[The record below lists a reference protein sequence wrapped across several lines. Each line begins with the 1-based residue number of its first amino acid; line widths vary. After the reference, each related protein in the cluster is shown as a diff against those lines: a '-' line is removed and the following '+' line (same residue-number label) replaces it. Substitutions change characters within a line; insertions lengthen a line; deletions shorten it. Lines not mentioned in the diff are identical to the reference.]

1 MWLTQKGT
9 LCVYLDE
16 GHLNSGP
23 TQILRPNGADCELL
37 EKIFENPRVNTE
49 TDKGS
54 LDHLTE
60 DLITEFEDTFF
71 LFDKN
76 EDGTILSTELGTVS
90 ARAVTRYIKM

>member
-1 MWLTQKGT
+1 MVINVWFTPKGT
-9 LCVYLDE
+9 VCIYLDE
-16 GHLNSGP
+16 DHLNSGP
-23 TQILRPNGADCELL
+23 TQILGANCDSERL
-37 EKIFENPRVNTE
+37 ERIFENPRVNTE
-49 TDKGS
+49 TVKVS

-90 ARAVTRYIKM
+90 ARLVTR